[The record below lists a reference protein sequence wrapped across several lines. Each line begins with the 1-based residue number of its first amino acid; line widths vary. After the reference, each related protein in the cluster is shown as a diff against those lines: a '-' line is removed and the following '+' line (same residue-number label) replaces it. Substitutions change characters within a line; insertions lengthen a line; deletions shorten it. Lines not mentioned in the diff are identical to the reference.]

1 MSYLTDRKRA
11 TGKGAS
17 GHGTIHH
24 WHMIVSAVA
33 LVGLIFFFVFTLGQA
48 IGMPYEEARAY
59 YARPFPAIIALLT
72 VVTALY
78 HFKGGVQVA
87 IEDYFRHGTKKVLL
101 IASILFSYFLMGVAV
116 FSIIRIAL

>member
-11 TGKGAS
+11 TGNGAAR
-17 GHGTIHH
+17 HGTLHH
-24 WHMIVSAVA
+24 WHMMVSAAA

-48 IGMPYEEARAY
+48 IGMSFDEARAY
-59 YARPFPAIIALLT
+59 YARPFPAIIAFLT

-78 HFKGGVQVA
+78 HFKGGVQTF
-87 IEDYFRHGTKKVLL
+87 IEDYFRHGTQKLL
-101 IASILFSYFLMGVAV
+101 LVTSILLSYLLMAVAV